1 MKQIFYRVGESD
13 LGNVLVAASEQAVCA
28 ILLGDDADSVVASL
42 QLQWPNADLIAAEH
56 ALQTELEQVLRLIDD
71 PNHTVHLKL
80 ALKATAFQR
89 SVWSCLQQIPVGSTW
104 SYQQLAAAINRP
116 EAVRAV
122 ANACAANRHAL
133 LIPCHRV
140 LRADGNL
147 SGYRWGV
154 KRKQALLERELRA

>member
-1 MKQIFYRVGESD
+1 MKQIDYRIGDSD
-13 LGNVLVAASEQAVCA
+13 IGSVLVATSDQGVCA

-56 ALQTELEQVLRLIDD
+56 ALQTELEQVMQLIDD
-71 PNHTVHLKL
+71 PNHTVQLKL

-89 SVWSCLQQIPVGSTW
+89 TVWSCLQQIPVGSTR
-104 SYQQLAAAINRP
+104 SYQQIAAAINRP
-116 EAVRAV
+116 KAVRAV
-122 ANACAANRHAL
+122 ANACATNRHAL
-133 LIPCHRV
+133 VIPCHRV